1 MRHGSHINP
10 PNRFEST
17 YTEPDLEQLEWDDEY
32 LSQPRR
38 IEYLDD
44 QSKSIVTENDSPDLN
59 FRYSVNPYR
68 GCAHGCSYCYA
79 RPFHEYL
86 GYNAGLD
93 FETKIMVKREAPR
106 LFRDFLSRSDWE
118 PELIAFSGITDCY
131 QPAER
136 EFQLTRQCLE
146 VASEA
151 NQPVGIVT
159 KNALVVRDLDLL
171 ATMAQRS
178 LINVSLSITTLDP
191 ELAREME
198 PRTSIPAARLRAI
211 RELSAAGVP
220 TKVMVSPIIAGLNDH
235 EIPAI
240 LQAAKEAGAQSA
252 SYIML
257 RLPLTVEPVFLEWL
271 ERTQPTR
278 KERVLS
284 RIRQTRD
291 GKLNS
296 AAFGTR
302 MRGTGEIAE
311 QIGNLFQVFA
321 RKHGLDERLP
331 ALDFTQF
338 RPPTTGKGQQWL
350 F

>member
-10 PNRFEST
+10 PNRFESK
-17 YTEPDLEQLEWDDEY
+17 YAEPDLEQLEWDDEY
-32 LSQPRR
+32 LSRPRR

-59 FRYSVNPYR
+59 FRFSVNPYR

-93 FETKIMVKREAPR
+93 FETKIMVKRDAPK
-106 LFRDFLSRSDWE
+106 LFRDFLSRSEWQ

-159 KNALVVRDLDLL
+159 KNALVVRDLDILQS
-171 ATMAQRS
+171 MAQRS
-178 LINVSLSITTLDP
+178 LVNVSLSITTLDP

-211 RELSAAGVP
+211 RELSAVGVP

-240 LQAAKEAGAQSA
+240 LQAAKGAGARSA

-278 KERVLS
+278 KERVIS

-296 AAFGTR
+296 AEFGTR
-302 MRGTGEIAE
+302 IRGTGEISE

>member
-1 MRHGSHINP
+1 MRHGSNLNP

-17 YTEPDLEQLEWDDEY
+17 YSEPDLEQLEWDDEY
-32 LSQPRR
+32 LSQSRR
-38 IEYLDD
+38 IEYIDD
-44 QSKSIVTENDSPDLN
+44 NSKSIVTENDSPDLN
-59 FRYSVNPYR
+59 FRFSVNPYR

-93 FETKIMVKREAPR
+93 FETKIMVKRDAPR

-136 EFQLTRQCLE
+136 EFKLTRQCLE

-151 NQPVGIVT
+151 NQPIGIVT
-159 KNALVVRDLDLL
+159 KNALVVRDLELL
-171 ATMAQRS
+171 TSMARR
-178 LINVSLSITTLDP
+178 LLVHVSLSITTLDP
-191 ELAREME
+191 QLAREME

-220 TKVMVSPIIAGLNDH
+220 VKVMVSPIIAGLNDH
-235 EIPAI
+235 EVPEI
-240 LQAAKEAGAQSA
+240 LKAAKEAGAMSA
-252 SYIML
+252 SYILL
-257 RLPLTVEPVFLEWL
+257 RLPLTVKPVFEEWL
-271 ERTQPTR
+271 ERTQPAR

-291 GKLNS
+291 GKLNNS
-296 AAFGTR
+296 EFGSR
-302 MRGTGEIAE
+302 QRGTGEIAE
-311 QIGNLFQVFA
+311 QIGSLFNVFCG
-321 RKHGLDERLP
+321 KLELDRRLP
-331 ALDFTQF
+331 ALDYEQF
-338 RPPTTGKGQQWL
+338 KPPVTGKGQQWL

>member
-1 MRHGSHINP
+1 MRHGSNLNP

-17 YTEPDLEQLEWDDEY
+17 YSEPDLEQLEWDDEY
-32 LSQPRR
+32 LSQSRR
-38 IEYLDD
+38 IEYIDD
-44 QSKSIVTENDSPDLN
+44 NSKSIVTENDSPDLN
-59 FRYSVNPYR
+59 FRFSVNPYR

-79 RPFHEYL
+79 RPSHEYL

-93 FETKIMVKREAPR
+93 FETKIMVKQDAPR

-136 EFQLTRQCLE
+136 EFKLTRQCLE

-151 NQPVGIVT
+151 NQPIGIVT
-159 KNALVVRDLDLL
+159 KNALVVRDLELL
-171 ATMAQRS
+171 TSMARR
-178 LINVSLSITTLDP
+178 LLVHVSLSITTLDP
-191 ELAREME
+191 QLAREME

-220 TKVMVSPIIAGLNDH
+220 VKVMVSPIIAGLNDH
-235 EIPAI
+235 EVPEI
-240 LQAAKEAGAQSA
+240 LKAAKEAGAMSA
-252 SYIML
+252 SYILL
-257 RLPLTVEPVFLEWL
+257 RLPLTVKPVFEEWL
-271 ERTQPTR
+271 ERTQPAR

-291 GKLNS
+291 GKLNNS
-296 AAFGTR
+296 EFGSR
-302 MRGTGEIAE
+302 QRGTGEIAE
-311 QIGNLFQVFA
+311 QIGSLFKVFCG
-321 RKHGLDERLP
+321 KLELDRRLP
-331 ALDFTQF
+331 ALDYEQF
-338 RPPTTGKGQQWL
+338 KPPVTGKGQQWL

>member
-106 LFRDFLSRSDWE
+106 LLRDFLSRSDWE

-211 RELSAAGVP
+211 RELSVAGVP

-302 MRGTGEIAE
+302 IRGTGEIAE

>member
-10 PNRFEST
+10 PNRFESK
-17 YTEPDLEQLEWDDEY
+17 YAEPDLEQLEWDDEY
-32 LSQPRR
+32 LSRPRR

-44 QSKSIVTENDSPDLN
+44 HSKSIVTENDSPDLN
-59 FRYSVNPYR
+59 FRFSVNPYR

-93 FETKIMVKREAPR
+93 FETKIMVKRDAPK
-106 LFRDFLSRSDWE
+106 LFRDFLSRSEWQ

-159 KNALVVRDLDLL
+159 KNALVVRDLDILQS
-171 ATMAQRS
+171 MAQRS
-178 LINVSLSITTLDP
+178 LVNVSLSITTLDP

-211 RELSAAGVP
+211 RELSAVGVP

-240 LQAAKEAGAQSA
+240 LQAAKGAGARSA

-278 KERVLS
+278 KERVIS

-296 AAFGTR
+296 AEFGTR
-302 MRGTGEIAE
+302 IRGTGEISE

>member
-1 MRHGSHINP
+1 MRHGSNLNP

-17 YTEPDLEQLEWDDEY
+17 VVEPDLEQLEWDDEY
-32 LSQPRR
+32 LSRPRR

-44 QSKSIVTENDSPDLN
+44 HSKSIVTENDSPDLN

-93 FETKIMVKREAPR
+93 FETKIMVKRDAPR

-136 EFQLTRQCLE
+136 EFQLTRQCLM

-171 ATMAQRS
+171 SSMAQRS

-191 ELAREME
+191 QLAREME
-198 PRTSIPAARLRAI
+198 PRT
-211 RELSAAGVP
+211 
-220 TKVMVSPIIAGLNDH
+220 
-235 EIPAI
+235 
-240 LQAAKEAGAQSA
+240 
-252 SYIML
+252 
-257 RLPLTVEPVFLEWL
+257 
-271 ERTQPTR
+271 
-278 KERVLS
+278 
-284 RIRQTRD
+284 
-291 GKLNS
+291 
-296 AAFGTR
+296 
-302 MRGTGEIAE
+302 
-311 QIGNLFQVFA
+311 
-321 RKHGLDERLP
+321 
-331 ALDFTQF
+331 
-338 RPPTTGKGQQWL
+338 
-350 F
+350 

>member
-1 MRHGSHINP
+1 MRHGSNLNP

-17 YTEPDLEQLEWDDEY
+17 HVEPDLEQLEWDDEY

-38 IEYLDD
+38 IEYIDD
-44 QSKSIVTENDSPDLN
+44 NSKSIVTENDSPDLN

-93 FETKIMVKREAPR
+93 FETKIMVKHDAAK

-136 EFQLTRQCLE
+136 EFKLTRQCLE

-151 NQPVGIVT
+151 NQPIGIVT
-159 KNALVVRDLDLL
+159 KNALVVRDLELL
-171 ATMAQRS
+171 TSMARR
-178 LINVSLSITTLDP
+178 LLVHVSLSITTLDP
-191 ELAREME
+191 QLAREME

-220 TKVMVSPIIAGLNDH
+220 VKVMVSPIIAGLNDH
-235 EIPAI
+235 EVPEI
-240 LQAAKEAGAQSA
+240 LKAAKEAGAMSA
-252 SYIML
+252 SYILL
-257 RLPLTVEPVFLEWL
+257 RLPLTVKPVFEEWL
-271 ERTQPTR
+271 ERTQPAR

-291 GKLNS
+291 GKLNNS
-296 AAFGTR
+296 EFGSR
-302 MRGTGEIAE
+302 QRGTGEIAE
-311 QIGNLFQVFA
+311 QIGSLFNVFCG
-321 RKHGLDERLP
+321 KLELDRRLP
-331 ALDFTQF
+331 ALDYEQF
-338 RPPTTGKGQQWL
+338 KPPVTGKGQQWL

>member
-10 PNRFEST
+10 PNRFESK
-17 YTEPDLEQLEWDDEY
+17 YAEPDLEQLEWDDEY
-32 LSQPRR
+32 LSRPRR

-59 FRYSVNPYR
+59 FRFSVNPYR

-93 FETKIMVKREAPR
+93 FETKIMVKRDAPK
-106 LFRDFLSRSDWE
+106 LFRDFLSRSDWQ

-159 KNALVVRDLDLL
+159 KNALVVRDLDILQS
-171 ATMAQRS
+171 MAQRS
-178 LINVSLSITTLDP
+178 LVNVSLSITTLDP

-211 RELSAAGVP
+211 RELSAVGVP

-278 KERVLS
+278 KERVIS

-296 AAFGTR
+296 AEFGTR
-302 MRGTGEIAE
+302 IRGTGEISE

-321 RKHGLDERLP
+321 RKQGLDERLP

>member
-17 YTEPDLEQLEWDDEY
+17 CTEPDLEQLEWDDEY

-136 EFQLTRQCLE
+136 EFQLTRQCLA

-171 ATMAQRS
+171 ASLAQRS

-240 LQAAKEAGAQSA
+240 LQEAKEAGAQSA

-302 MRGTGEIAE
+302 IRGTGEIAE
-311 QIGNLFQVFA
+311 QIGSLFQVFA
-321 RKHGLDERLP
+321 RKHGLDQRLP

>member
-1 MRHGSHINP
+1 MRHGSNINP
-10 PNRFEST
+10 PNRFETT
-17 YTEPDLEQLEWDDEY
+17 YSEPDLAQLEWDDEY

-38 IEYLDD
+38 IEYIADHA
-44 QSKSIVTENDSPDLN
+44 KSIVTENDSPDLN

-93 FETKIMVKREAPR
+93 FETKIMIKHDAPR
-106 LFRDFLSRSDWE
+106 LLRDFLSRSDWE
-118 PELIAFSGITDCY
+118 TELIAFSGITDCY

-136 EFQLTRQCLE
+136 EFKLTRQCLE

-171 ATMAQRS
+171 ASMAERD
-178 LINVSLSITTLDP
+178 LIHVSVSITTLDAQ
-191 ELAREME
+191 LARDME

-220 TKVMVSPIIAGLNDH
+220 TKVMVSPIIPGLNDH

-240 LQAAKEAGAQSA
+240 LKVAKEAGATSA
-252 SYIML
+252 SYILL

-278 KERVLS
+278 KERILS
-284 RIRQTRD
+284 RIRQTRE
-291 GKLNS
+291 GKLSN
-296 AAFGTR
+296 AEFGSR

-311 QIGNLFQVFA
+311 QIRSLFQVFT
-321 RKHGLDERLP
+321 RKYELDQRLP
-331 ALDFTQF
+331 ALDFSQF
-338 RPPTTGKGQQWL
+338 KPPTTGKGQQWL

>member
-1 MRHGSHINP
+1 MRHGSNLNP

-17 YTEPDLEQLEWDDEY
+17 YSEPDLEQLEWDDEY
-32 LSQPRR
+32 LSQSRR
-38 IEYLDD
+38 IEYIDD
-44 QSKSIVTENDSPDLN
+44 NSKSIVTENDSPDLN
-59 FRYSVNPYR
+59 FRFSVNPYR

-93 FETKIMVKREAPR
+93 FETKIMVKRDAPR

-136 EFQLTRQCLE
+136 EFKLTRQCLE

-151 NQPVGIVT
+151 NQPIGIVT
-159 KNALVVRDLDLL
+159 KNALVVRDLELL
-171 ATMAQRS
+171 NSMARR
-178 LINVSLSITTLDP
+178 LLVHVSLSITTLDP
-191 ELAREME
+191 QLAREME

-220 TKVMVSPIIAGLNDH
+220 VKVMVSPIIAGLNDH
-235 EIPAI
+235 EVPEI
-240 LQAAKEAGAQSA
+240 LKAAKEAGAMSA
-252 SYIML
+252 SYILL
-257 RLPLTVEPVFLEWL
+257 RLPLTVKPVFEEWL
-271 ERTQPTR
+271 ERTQPAR

-291 GKLNS
+291 GKLNNS
-296 AAFGTR
+296 EFGSR
-302 MRGTGEIAE
+302 QRGTGEIAE
-311 QIGNLFQVFA
+311 QIGSLFNVFCG
-321 RKHGLDERLP
+321 KLELDRRLP
-331 ALDFTQF
+331 ALDYEQF
-338 RPPTTGKGQQWL
+338 KPPVTGKGQQWL

>member
-10 PNRFEST
+10 PNRFESK
-17 YTEPDLEQLEWDDEY
+17 YAEPDLEQLEWDDEY
-32 LSQPRR
+32 LSRPRR

-59 FRYSVNPYR
+59 FRFSVNPYR

-93 FETKIMVKREAPR
+93 FETKIMVKRDAPK
-106 LFRDFLSRSDWE
+106 LFRDFLSRSEWQ

-159 KNALVVRDLDLL
+159 KNALVVRDLDILQS
-171 ATMAQRS
+171 MAQRS
-178 LINVSLSITTLDP
+178 LVNVSLSITTLDP

-240 LQAAKEAGAQSA
+240 LQAAKGAGASSA

-278 KERVLS
+278 KERVIS

-296 AAFGTR
+296 AEFGTR
-302 MRGTGEIAE
+302 IRGTGEISE

>member
-1 MRHGSHINP
+1 MRHGSNLDP

-17 YTEPDLEQLEWDDEY
+17 YSEPDLEQLEWDDEY

-38 IEYLDD
+38 IEYIDD
-44 QSKSIVTENDSPDLN
+44 NSKSIVTENDSPDLN

-93 FETKIMVKREAPR
+93 FETKIMVKHDAAK
-106 LFRDFLSRSDWE
+106 LFRDFLSRSDWQ

-136 EFQLTRQCLE
+136 EFKLTRQCLE

-151 NQPVGIVT
+151 NQPIGIVT
-159 KNALVVRDLDLL
+159 KNALVVRDLELL
-171 ATMAQRS
+171 TSMARRS
-178 LINVSLSITTLDP
+178 LVHVSLSITTLDP
-191 ELAREME
+191 QLAREME
-198 PRTSIPAARLRAI
+198 PRTSIPAARLRAV

-220 TKVMVSPIIAGLNDH
+220 TKVMVSPIIPGLNDH
-235 EIPAI
+235 EVPEI
-240 LQAAKEAGAQSA
+240 LKAAKEAGAMSA
-252 SYIML
+252 SYILL
-257 RLPLTVEPVFLEWL
+257 RLPLTVKPVFEEWL
-271 ERTQPTR
+271 ERTQPAR

-291 GKLNS
+291 GKLNNS
-296 AAFGTR
+296 EFGSR
-302 MRGTGEIAE
+302 QRGTGEIAE
-311 QIGNLFQVFA
+311 QIGSLFKVFCG
-321 RKHGLDERLP
+321 KLELDRRLP
-331 ALDFTQF
+331 VLNYEQF
-338 RPPTTGKGQQWL
+338 KPPVTGKGQQWL

>member
-1 MRHGSHINP
+1 MRHGSNLNP
-10 PNRFEST
+10 PNRFETT

-44 QSKSIVTENDSPDLN
+44 HSKSIVTENDSPDLN

-93 FETKIMVKREAPR
+93 FETKIMVKRDAPK
-106 LFRDFLSRSDWE
+106 LFRDFLSRSDWQ

-136 EFQLTRQCLE
+136 EYQLTRQCLA

-171 ATMAQRS
+171 ASMAQRS

-191 ELAREME
+191 QLAREME

-252 SYIML
+252 NYIML

-271 ERTQPTR
+271 ERTQSTR
-278 KERVLS
+278 KERVIS

-296 AAFGTR
+296 AEFGTR
-302 MRGTGEIAE
+302 IRGTGEIAE

-321 RKHGLDERLP
+321 RKHGLDARLP

>member
-1 MRHGSHINP
+1 MRHGSQINP
-10 PNRFEST
+10 PNRFET
-17 YTEPDLEQLEWDDEY
+17 THVEPDHEQLEWDVEY
-32 LSQPRR
+32 LNQPRR
-38 IEYLDD
+38 IEYLED
-44 QSKSIVTENDSPDLN
+44 QAKSIVSKNDSPDLN
-59 FRYSVNPYR
+59 FRYSINPYR

-79 RPFHEYL
+79 RPSHEYL
-86 GYNAGLD
+86 GFYAGLD
-93 FETKIMVKREAPR
+93 FETKILVKHDAPR
-106 LFRDFLSRSDWE
+106 LFRDFLSQSDWK

-136 EFQLTRQCLE
+136 DYQLTRQCLE

-171 ATMAQRS
+171 ASMARRS
-178 LINVSLSITTLDP
+178 LVNISVSITTLDAQ
-191 ELAREME
+191 LARDME
-198 PRTSIPAARLRAI
+198 PRTSIPSARLRAI

-220 TKVMVSPIIAGLNDH
+220 TKVMVSPIIPGLNDH
-235 EIPAI
+235 EIPEI
-240 LQAAKEAGAQSA
+240 LQAAKEAGAISA

-278 KERVLS
+278 KDRVLT

-296 AAFGTR
+296 AEFGTR
-302 MRGTGEIAE
+302 IRGTGEIAA
-311 QIGNLFQVFA
+311 QIRSLFKVFT
-321 RKHGLDERLP
+321 RKHQLDEPLP
-331 ALDFTQF
+331 PLDFTQF
-338 RPPTTGKGQQWL
+338 KPPTTGKGQQWL

>member
-1 MRHGSHINP
+1 MRHGSNINP

-17 YTEPDLEQLEWDDEY
+17 YVEPDLEQLEWDDEY
-32 LSQPRR
+32 LSQPRK

-44 QSKSIVTENDSPDLN
+44 HSKSIVTENDSPDLN

-93 FETKIMVKREAPR
+93 FETKIMVKRDAPQ
-106 LFRDFLSRSDWE
+106 LFRDFLSRSDWQ
-118 PELIAFSGITDCY
+118 PQLIAFSGITDCY

-159 KNALVVRDLDLL
+159 KNALVVRDQDLL
-171 ATMAQRS
+171 QSMARRS
-178 LINVSLSITTLDP
+178 LINVSVSITTLDP

-211 RELSAAGVP
+211 RELAQAGVP
-220 TKVMVSPIIAGLNDH
+220 TKVMVSPIIPGLNDH
-235 EIPAI
+235 EIPEI
-240 LQAAKEAGAQSA
+240 LKAAKEAGAMSA
-252 SYIML
+252 SYILL
-257 RLPLTVEPVFLEWL
+257 RLPLTVKPVFQEWL
-271 ERTQPTR
+271 ERTQPDR
-278 KERVLS
+278 KERVLT

-296 AAFGTR
+296 ARFGTR
-302 MRGTGEIAE
+302 IRGTGEIAE
-311 QIGNLFQVFA
+311 QIGSLFQVFA
-321 RKHGLDERLP
+321 RKHGLDKRLP
-331 ALDFTQF
+331 AFDFTQF
-338 RPPTTGKGQQWL
+338 RPPTTGTGQQWL

>member
-1 MRHGSHINP
+1 MRHGSNLNP

-17 YTEPDLEQLEWDDEY
+17 YSEPDLEQLEWDDEY
-32 LSQPRR
+32 LSQSRR
-38 IEYLDD
+38 IEYIDD
-44 QSKSIVTENDSPDLN
+44 NSKSIVTENDSPDLN
-59 FRYSVNPYR
+59 FRFSVNPYR

-79 RPFHEYL
+79 RPSHEYL

-93 FETKIMVKREAPR
+93 FETKIMVKQDAPR

-136 EFQLTRQCLE
+136 EFKLTRQCLE

-151 NQPVGIVT
+151 NQPIGIVT
-159 KNALVVRDLDLL
+159 KNALVVRDLELL
-171 ATMAQRS
+171 TSMARR
-178 LINVSLSITTLDP
+178 LLVHVSLSITTLDP
-191 ELAREME
+191 QLAREME

-220 TKVMVSPIIAGLNDH
+220 VKVMVSPIIAGLNDH
-235 EIPAI
+235 EVPEI
-240 LQAAKEAGAQSA
+240 LKAAKEAGAMSA
-252 SYIML
+252 SYILL
-257 RLPLTVEPVFLEWL
+257 RLPLTVKPVFEEWL
-271 ERTQPTR
+271 ERTQPAR

-291 GKLNS
+291 GKLNNS
-296 AAFGTR
+296 EFGSR
-302 MRGTGEIAE
+302 QRGTGEIAE
-311 QIGNLFQVFA
+311 QIGCLFNVFCG
-321 RKHGLDERLP
+321 KLELDRRLP
-331 ALDFTQF
+331 ALDYEQF
-338 RPPTTGKGQQWL
+338 KPPVTGKGQQWL

>member
-1 MRHGSHINP
+1 MRHGSNINP

-17 YTEPDLEQLEWDDEY
+17 YSEPDLEQLEWDDEY

-38 IEYLDD
+38 IEYIDD
-44 QSKSIVTENDSPDLN
+44 SSRSIVSENDSPDLN
-59 FRYSVNPYR
+59 FRFSVNPYR

-93 FETKIMVKREAPR
+93 FETKIMVKHDAAK
-106 LFRDFLSRSDWE
+106 LFRDFLSRSDWQ

-136 EFQLTRQCLE
+136 EFQLTRQCLD

-151 NQPVGIVT
+151 NQPIGIVT

-171 ATMAQRS
+171 ASMAQRS
-178 LINVSLSITTLDP
+178 LVHVSLSITTLDAQ
-191 ELAREME
+191 LAREME

-220 TKVMVSPIIAGLNDH
+220 TKVMVSPIIPGLNDH
-235 EIPAI
+235 EVPEI
-240 LQAAKEAGAQSA
+240 LKAAKEAGAMSA
-252 SYIML
+252 SYILL
-257 RLPLTVEPVFLEWL
+257 RLPLTVKPVFEEWL
-271 ERTQPTR
+271 ERTQPAR

-291 GKLNS
+291 GKLNNS
-296 AAFGTR
+296 EFGSR
-302 MRGTGEIAE
+302 QRGTGEIAE
-311 QIGNLFQVFA
+311 QIGNLFNVFCG
-321 RKHGLDERLP
+321 KLELDRRLP
-331 ALDFTQF
+331 ALNYKQF
-338 RPPTTGKGQQWL
+338 KPPTTAKGQQWL

>member
-1 MRHGSHINP
+1 MRHGSNINP

-17 YTEPDLEQLEWDDEY
+17 YVEPDLEQLEWDDEY
-32 LSQPRR
+32 LSQPRK

-44 QSKSIVTENDSPDLN
+44 HSKSIVTENDSPDLN

-93 FETKIMVKREAPR
+93 FETKIMVKRDAPQ

-118 PELIAFSGITDCY
+118 PQLIAFSGITDCY

-151 NQPVGIVT
+151 NQPIGIVT
-159 KNALVVRDLDLL
+159 KNALVVRDQDLL
-171 ATMAQRS
+171 QSMARRS
-178 LINVSLSITTLDP
+178 LINVSVSITTLDP
-191 ELAREME
+191 VLAREME

-211 RELSAAGVP
+211 RELAQAGVP
-220 TKVMVSPIIAGLNDH
+220 TKVMVSPIIPGLNDH
-235 EIPAI
+235 EIPEI
-240 LQAAKEAGAQSA
+240 LKAAKEAGAMSA

-257 RLPLTVEPVFLEWL
+257 RLPLTVKPVFQEWL
-271 ERTQPTR
+271 ERTQPDR
-278 KERVLS
+278 KERVLT

-296 AAFGTR
+296 AQFGTR
-302 MRGTGEIAE
+302 IRGTGEIAE

-321 RKHGLDERLP
+321 RKHGLDKRLP
-331 ALDFTQF
+331 AFDFTRF
-338 RPPTTGKGQQWL
+338 RPPTTGTGQQWL

>member
-10 PNRFEST
+10 PNRFESK
-17 YTEPDLEQLEWDDEY
+17 YAEPDLEQLEWDDEY
-32 LSQPRR
+32 LSRPRR

-59 FRYSVNPYR
+59 FRFSVNPYR

-93 FETKIMVKREAPR
+93 FETKIMVKRDAPK
-106 LFRDFLSRSDWE
+106 LFRDFLSRSDWQ

-159 KNALVVRDLDLL
+159 KNALVVRDLDILQS
-171 ATMAQRS
+171 MAQRS
-178 LINVSLSITTLDP
+178 LVNVSLSITTLDP

-240 LQAAKEAGAQSA
+240 LQAAKEAGARSA
-252 SYIML
+252 SYIIL

-278 KERVLS
+278 KERVIS

-296 AAFGTR
+296 AEFGTR
-302 MRGTGEIAE
+302 IRGTGEISE

-321 RKHGLDERLP
+321 RKHGLDQRLP

>member
-10 PNRFEST
+10 PNRFESI

-32 LSQPRR
+32 LSRPRR

-59 FRYSVNPYR
+59 FRFSVNPYR
-68 GCAHGCSYCYA
+68 GCTHGCSYCYA

-93 FETKIMVKREAPR
+93 FETKIMVKRDAPK
-106 LFRDFLSRSDWE
+106 LFRDFLSRSDWR

-159 KNALVVRDLDLL
+159 KNALVVRDLDILQS
-171 ATMAQRS
+171 MAQRS
-178 LINVSLSITTLDP
+178 LVNVSLSITTLDP

-240 LQAAKEAGAQSA
+240 LQAAKEAGARSA

-278 KERVLS
+278 KERVIS

-296 AAFGTR
+296 AEFGTR
-302 MRGTGEIAE
+302 IRGTGEISE

-331 ALDFTQF
+331 ALDFKQF

>member
-10 PNRFEST
+10 PNRFESK
-17 YTEPDLEQLEWDDEY
+17 YAEPDLEQLEWDDEY
-32 LSQPRR
+32 LSRPRR

-59 FRYSVNPYR
+59 FRFSVNPYR

-93 FETKIMVKREAPR
+93 FETKIMVKRDAPK
-106 LFRDFLSRSDWE
+106 LFRDFLSRSDWQ

-159 KNALVVRDLDLL
+159 KNALVVRDLDILQS
-171 ATMAQRS
+171 MAQRS
-178 LINVSLSITTLDP
+178 LVNVSLSITTLDP

-211 RELSAAGVP
+211 RELSAVGVP

-240 LQAAKEAGAQSA
+240 LQAAKGAGASSA

-278 KERVLS
+278 KERVIS

-296 AAFGTR
+296 AEFGTR
-302 MRGTGEIAE
+302 IRGTGEISE

>member
-59 FRYSVNPYR
+59 FRFSVNPYR

-93 FETKIMVKREAPR
+93 FETKIMVKRDAPK
-106 LFRDFLSRSDWE
+106 LFRDFLSRSDWQ

-136 EFQLTRQCLE
+136 EFQLTRQCLA
-146 VASEA
+146 VAAEA

-171 ATMAQRS
+171 ASMAQRS
-178 LINVSLSITTLDP
+178 LINVSISITTLDP

-211 RELSAAGVP
+211 RELTAAGVP
-220 TKVMVSPIIAGLNDH
+220 TKVMVSPIIPGLNDH

-278 KERVLS
+278 KERVIS

-296 AAFGTR
+296 AEFGTR
-302 MRGTGEIAE
+302 IRGTGEIAE

-321 RKHGLDERLP
+321 RKHGLDQRLP
-331 ALDFTQF
+331 AFDFTQF

>member
-1 MRHGSHINP
+1 MRHGSNINP

-17 YTEPDLEQLEWDDEY
+17 YVEPDLEQLEWDDEY
-32 LSQPRR
+32 LSQPRK

-44 QSKSIVTENDSPDLN
+44 HSKSIVTENDSPDLN

-93 FETKIMVKREAPR
+93 FETKIMVKRDAPQ
-106 LFRDFLSRSDWE
+106 LFRDFLSRSDWQ
-118 PELIAFSGITDCY
+118 PQLIAFSGITDCY

-159 KNALVVRDLDLL
+159 KNALVVRDRDILQS
-171 ATMAQRS
+171 MARRS
-178 LINVSLSITTLDP
+178 LINVSVSITTLDP

-211 RELSAAGVP
+211 RELAQAGVP
-220 TKVMVSPIIAGLNDH
+220 TKVMVSPIIPGLNDH
-235 EIPAI
+235 EIPEI
-240 LQAAKEAGAQSA
+240 LKAAKEAGAISA

-257 RLPLTVEPVFLEWL
+257 RLPLTVKPVFQEWL
-271 ERTQPTR
+271 ERTQPDR
-278 KERVLS
+278 KERVLT

-296 AAFGTR
+296 ARFGTR
-302 MRGTGEIAE
+302 IRGTGEIAE

-321 RKHGLDERLP
+321 RKHGLDKRLP
-331 ALDFTQF
+331 AFDFTRF
-338 RPPTTGKGQQWL
+338 RPPTTGTGQQWL

>member
-10 PNRFEST
+10 PNRFESK
-17 YTEPDLEQLEWDDEY
+17 YAEPDLEQLEWDDEY
-32 LSQPRR
+32 LSRPRR

-59 FRYSVNPYR
+59 FRFSVNPYR

-93 FETKIMVKREAPR
+93 FETKIMVKRDAPK
-106 LFRDFLSRSDWE
+106 LFRDFLSRSDWQ

-159 KNALVVRDLDLL
+159 KNALVVRDLDILQS
-171 ATMAQRS
+171 MAQRS
-178 LINVSLSITTLDP
+178 LVNVSLSITTLDP

-240 LQAAKEAGAQSA
+240 LQAAKEAGARSA

-278 KERVLS
+278 KERVIS

-296 AAFGTR
+296 AEFGTR
-302 MRGTGEIAE
+302 IRGTGEISE